1 MQMESHTAIG
11 DDTKSLLKGAVKVG
25 TSVATNFAEVG
36 GTYGRIIG
44 GLTNMIIGECIDSIP
59 ENYYKYHC
67 PKCGYTWRNLS
78 QNASENTGFVSLKDV
93 PYIENN
99 PFRTASEN
107 TGFVSLKDVPYIENN
122 LSGNVTS
129 NDTGGEE
136 SDTDYSSSEQE
147 YIEEIKYCLE
157 EDEEISPRERRL
169 LEKLRIKLG
178 ITEERA
184 KELEESL
191 LAPALSDEEKE
202 YLEEYKEC
210 AADGEITAKERRL
223 LDKLRKML
231 GISEERAKELE
242 TL

>member
-1 MQMESHTAIG
+1 MNTISQRCPKCGTYVQMESHTAIG
-11 DDTKSLLKGAVKVG
+11 DDAKSLLKGAVKVG

-78 QNASENTGFVSLKDV
+78 QN
-93 PYIENN
+93 
-99 PFRTASEN
+99 ASEN

-191 LAPALSDEEKE
+191 LAPALTDEEKE

>member
-191 LAPALSDEEKE
+191 LAPALTDEEKE

>member
-1 MQMESHTAIG
+1 MNTISQRCPKCGTYVQMESHTAIG

-78 QNASENTGFVSLKDV
+78 QN
-93 PYIENN
+93 
-99 PFRTASEN
+99 ASEN